1 MKTFIYTTQ
10 TTKAN
15 YYGNCNRA
23 FIVYRVKNNKPE
35 QVAEF
40 KECLSSYTGDV
51 QAVKDVLLDLKQISK
66 REHEARNIIN
76 LWEV

>member
-10 TTKAN
+10 TTKTN
-15 YYGNCNRA
+15 YNGNRTRT

-40 KECLSSYTGDV
+40 EECLSCYAGDV
-51 QAVKDVLLDLKQISK
+51 QTVKDVLLDLKQISK
-66 REHEARNIIN
+66 REHATRNAIN